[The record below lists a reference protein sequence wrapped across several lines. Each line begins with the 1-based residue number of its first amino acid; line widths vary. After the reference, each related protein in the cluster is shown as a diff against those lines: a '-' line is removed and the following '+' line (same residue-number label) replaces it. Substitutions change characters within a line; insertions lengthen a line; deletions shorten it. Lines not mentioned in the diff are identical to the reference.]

1 MATKKTAS
9 RANPAASSSL
19 LSALLSRLT
28 EPSTWA
34 GLLTIGSALAT
45 GGLASW
51 LNPETLPVLIAGVGL
66 VLTKDFTP
74 PKTQLKNSEE

>member
-1 MATKKTAS
+1 MATKKTVS
-9 RANPAASSSL
+9 RAKPVALSSL
-19 LSALLSRLT
+19 LSAMLSRLT

-51 LNPETLPVLIAGVGL
+51 LNPETLPVLVAGVGL
-66 VLTKDFTP
+66 VLTKDFAP
-74 PKTQLKNSEE
+74 PETQSKNSEE